1 MEVIFQ
7 VFPMNMKAQY
17 YLLMLHGDNMQN
29 TNRGHRLKKNRKE
42 DVISVRLQFNETC
55 ACVR

>member
-29 TNRGHRLKKNRKE
+29 TNRGHRLKKKIE
-42 DVISVRLQFNETC
+42 KKM
-55 ACVR
+55 